1 MRIRRLATKSTIAL
15 GALAAIPSSAQAHLV
30 NTGFGPIYDGATH
43 LLLSPEDLLVVL
55 ALGIL
60 AGLRGKEFG
69 RSVLFILPG
78 AWCLGGILG
87 LPQSEEILLPVVAT
101 LSYLILGVLAA
112 ADRKLS
118 LIVIQ
123 ALAGVMGLLHGFL
136 NGSAMAAA
144 DLGASGL
151 LGIAVVAF
159 VGVTLVAA
167 FVVSLRPDWTRVA
180 VRVAG
185 SWIAAI
191 GLLSLGWLYRSGA

>member
-1 MRIRRLATKSTIAL
+1 MIRRLAPKLAITVA
-15 GALAAIPSSAQAHLV
+15 ALAAVPSSAYAHLV
-30 NTGFGPIYDGATH
+30 NTGFGPIYDGASH

-60 AGLRGKEFG
+60 AGLRGKDFG
-69 RSVLFILPG
+69 RSVLFILPA
-78 AWCLGGILG
+78 AWGVGGLLG
-87 LPQSEEILLPVVAT
+87 LLQSEEILLPFVAT
-101 LSYLILGVLAA
+101 LSYLILGVLVA

-118 LIVIQ
+118 LTVVQ
-123 ALAGVMGLLHGFL
+123 ALAGAMGLLHGFL

-144 DLGASGL
+144 NLGASGL

-180 VRVAG
+180 MRVAG